1 MHESIKIHIGRCQ
14 MFLLVNIIG
23 LFIFLGI
30 GVIFSRNRKNIQWKS
45 IFILVIL
52 NLFLAWFFI
61 YFPWGRT
68 GVKRAAN
75 GIAWVIESAHEGTG
89 FAFKSF
95 TSNKMM
101 DMAVSALFPILLV
114 VPLFDILMYFNI
126 LPKIIGGIGWV
137 LAKVTRQPKFES
149 FFGVE
154 MMFLGN
160 TEALAV
166 SSEQLKRMNEM
177 RVLTIA
183 MMSMSSVSGAIVGA
197 YVQMIPGELVLT
209 AIPLNII
216 NAIIVSC
223 ILNPVSVE
231 EQEDV
236 VYSIRD
242 HQTERQPF
250 FSFLGDSVLAAGKL
264 VLIIIAFVIS
274 FVALADLIDRLI
286 HLITHLI
293 ANSIGVKGSFGLDQ
307 ILGVFM
313 YPFALLL
320 GLPFNEAWEVAQQM
334 AKKIVT
340 NEFVVMGEISNQV
353 NAMTPHHRAVIS
365 TFLVSFANFSTIGM
379 IIGTLKGIVDKKT
392 SDFVSKYVP
401 MMLLAG
407 ILVSLLTAA
416 FVGIFAW

>member
-61 YFPWGRT
+61 YFPWGRA
-68 GVKRAAN
+68 GVKGAAN

-236 VYSIRD
+236 VYSIKD

-250 FSFLGDSVLAAGKL
+250 FSFLRDSVLAAGKL

-293 ANSIGVKGSFGLDQ
+293 ANGIGVKGSFGLDQ

-416 FVGIFAW
+416 FVGLFAW

>member
-1 MHESIKIHIGRCQ
+1 

-61 YFPWGRT
+61 YFPWGRA
-68 GVKRAAN
+68 GVKGAAN

-236 VYSIRD
+236 VYSIKD

-250 FSFLGDSVLAAGKL
+250 FSFLEDSVLAAGKL

-293 ANSIGVKGSFGLDQ
+293 ANGIGVKGSFGLDQ

-416 FVGIFAW
+416 FVGLFAW

>member
-61 YFPWGRT
+61 YFPWGRA
-68 GVKRAAN
+68 GVKGAAN

-236 VYSIRD
+236 VYSIKD

-250 FSFLGDSVLAAGKL
+250 FSCLGDSVLAAGKL

-293 ANSIGVKGSFGLDQ
+293 ANGIGVKGSFGLDQ

-416 FVGIFAW
+416 FVGLFAW

>member
-1 MHESIKIHIGRCQ
+1 

-61 YFPWGRT
+61 YFPWGRA
-68 GVKRAAN
+68 GVKGATN

-236 VYSIRD
+236 VYSIKD

-250 FSFLGDSVLAAGKL
+250 FSFLGDSVLATGKL

-293 ANSIGVKGSFGLDQ
+293 ANGIGVKGSFGLDQ

-407 ILVSLLTAA
+407 ILVSLLTVA
-416 FVGIFAW
+416 FVGLFAW

>member
-61 YFPWGRT
+61 YFPWGRA
-68 GVKRAAN
+68 GVKGAAN

-236 VYSIRD
+236 VYSIKD

-264 VLIIIAFVIS
+264 VLI
-274 FVALADLIDRLI
+274 
-286 HLITHLI
+286 
-293 ANSIGVKGSFGLDQ
+293 IGVKGSFGLDQ

-416 FVGIFAW
+416 FVGLFAW

>member
-68 GVKRAAN
+68 GVKGAAN

-177 RVLTIA
+177 RVLTI
-183 MMSMSSVSGAIVGA
+183 
-197 YVQMIPGELVLT
+197 
-209 AIPLNII
+209 
-216 NAIIVSC
+216 
-223 ILNPVSVE
+223 
-231 EQEDV
+231 
-236 VYSIRD
+236 
-242 HQTERQPF
+242 
-250 FSFLGDSVLAAGKL
+250 
-264 VLIIIAFVIS
+264 
-274 FVALADLIDRLI
+274 
-286 HLITHLI
+286 
-293 ANSIGVKGSFGLDQ
+293 
-307 ILGVFM
+307 
-313 YPFALLL
+313 
-320 GLPFNEAWEVAQQM
+320 
-334 AKKIVT
+334 
-340 NEFVVMGEISNQV
+340 
-353 NAMTPHHRAVIS
+353 
-365 TFLVSFANFSTIGM
+365 
-379 IIGTLKGIVDKKT
+379 
-392 SDFVSKYVP
+392 
-401 MMLLAG
+401 
-407 ILVSLLTAA
+407 
-416 FVGIFAW
+416 

>member
-1 MHESIKIHIGRCQ
+1 MHESVKIHIGRCQ

-68 GVKRAAN
+68 GVKGAAN

-114 VPLFDILMYFNI
+114 VPLFDILMCFNI

-293 ANSIGVKGSFGLDQ
+293 DQ
-307 ILGVFM
+307 ILGAFM

-320 GLPFNEAWEVAQQM
+320 GLPLNEAWEVAQQM

>member
-1 MHESIKIHIGRCQ
+1 
-14 MFLLVNIIG
+14 MFLLINIIG
-23 LFIFLGI
+23 LIVFLGI
-30 GVIFSRNRKNIQWKS
+30 AVLFSRARKDIQWKS
-45 IFILVIL
+45 IIILVVL

-61 YFPWGRT
+61 YFPWGKS
-68 GVKRAAN
+68 GIKAAPN
-75 GIAWVIESAHEGTG
+75 GISWVIESANAGTG
-89 FAFKSF
+89 FAFNSF
-95 TSNKMM
+95 VSNKQM
-101 DMAVSALFPILLV
+101 DMAVSALFPIFLV

-126 LPKIIGGIGWV
+126 LPKLIGAIGWV
-137 LAKVTRQPKFES
+137 LAKITRQPKFES
-149 FFGVE
+149 FFGIE

-166 SSEQLKRMNEM
+166 SNEQLKRMNEM
-177 RVLTIA
+177 RVLTVA

-209 AIPLNII
+209 AIPLNIV
-216 NAIIVSC
+216 NAIIVAS
-223 ILNPVSVE
+223 ILNPVRVE
-231 EQEDV
+231 DKEDII
-236 VYSIRD
+236 YSIKD
-242 HQTERQPF
+242 QDIERQPF

-274 FVALADLIDRLI
+274 FVALADLADRLI
-286 HLITHLI
+286 NLITGGIGHLM
-293 ANSIGVKGSFGLDQ
+293 GLKGSFGLDQ

-320 GLPFNEAWEVAQQM
+320 GLPWDEAWLVAQQM

-340 NEFVVMGEISNQV
+340 NEFVVMGEVSKTINTLS
-353 NAMTPHHRAVIS
+353 PHHKAVIS

-392 SDFVSKYVP
+392 ADFVSKYVP

-416 FVGIFAW
+416 FVGLFAW

>member
-1 MHESIKIHIGRCQ
+1 

-61 YFPWGRT
+61 YFPWGRA
-68 GVKRAAN
+68 GVKGAAN

-236 VYSIRD
+236 VYSIKD
-242 HQTERQPF
+242 HQTERHPF

-293 ANSIGVKGSFGLDQ
+293 ANGIGVKGSFGLDQ

-416 FVGIFAW
+416 FVGLFAW